1 MKKTIILLI
10 LIFGFGQLFAQT
22 DIFNWKVTTEAGS
35 FSFEKSFSFPEDL
48 KSAAAGLHFE
58 RTLNRSFSAGLS
70 LFAGQPHGGELKN
83 AGYAALTLGFRWD
96 NGSLLGERVFLAP
109 FHTLEA
115 GYLTGEKRLGGS
127 SIHDI
132 AAGMTHGLKFRFSD
146 RISARLGFGMYYPM
160 NDTQGKKLSDLVF
173 YQQWKVGISYHFGK
187 RNISYQGPV
196 FNAGDFFHV
205 QRETPD
211 PSHLTPFYDTEG
223 IPHPIIHRKVVE
235 EENIIVGVRPDLPE
249 ESRINIFIT
258 DSLIQIKVKEGEAVI
273 INISPQILR
282 GSPIIEK
289 DIVIEKKIIDEQE
302 PEEKSEEATPEIGPD
317 EKTETKTQEAQ
328 AEKTEEIVK
337 EVVIEKIEEKVLE
350 AEEKSVS
357 EVVEEIETEIEEMVL
372 EAEEAVTEI
381 KGTQPVAK
389 LQAAAIEE
397 KTKEAVEIPE
407 PKKEVLAEIITI
419 DPEPTTQKAEEAPI
433 AGPAKEKIPE
443 TKESTEVLEV
453 LAPAVIPTAEA
464 IVVPDSLAAR
474 YPLVLTFPFNS
485 ASIQES
491 QQEVLEDLA
500 RDLEEHPLLLCK
512 ISGYAD
518 KSGDPIYNMILSGRR
533 AEVIMEWLTGR
544 GIDPGRISIEALGDK
559 FSSAEFSE
567 EERKVEIKIVAPP
580 EFIDEP

>member
-1 MKKTIILLI
+1 MKKNIILLI
-10 LIFGFGQLFAQT
+10 LIFGLGQLNAQT

-35 FSFEKSFSFPEDL
+35 FSFEKSFSFPQDL

-58 RTLNRSFSAGLS
+58 RTLSRSFSAGLS

-96 NGSLLGERVFLAP
+96 NGWLLGERVFMAP

-115 GYLTGEKRLGGS
+115 GYLTGEKRIGGS

-146 RISARLGFGMYYPM
+146 RISARLGIGMYYPI
-160 NDTQGKKLSDLVF
+160 NDTQSEKLSELVF
-173 YQQWKVGISYHFGK
+173 YQQWKVGISYHFGTRK
-187 RNISYQGPV
+187 ISYQGPV
-196 FNAGDFFHV
+196 FNAGDFFPV
-205 QRETPD
+205 QGETPEA
-211 PSHLTPFYDTEG
+211 SRLAPFYETEAL
-223 IPHPIIHRKVVE
+223 PHPIIRRKAVE
-235 EENIIVGVRPDLPE
+235 EEKTIVGERPDLPE

-258 DSLIQIKVKEGEAVI
+258 DSLIQINVKEGEAVI
-273 INISPQILR
+273 INISPQIFR

-289 DIVIEKKIIDEQE
+289 ETVIEKKIIDEQE
-302 PEEKSEEATPEIGPD
+302 TEEKPEEATPEIEPG

-328 AEKTEEIVK
+328 AEKIEEIVE
-337 EVVIEKIEEKVLE
+337 EVVIEEIEEKVLE

-357 EVVEEIETEIEEMVL
+357 EVVEEIEIEEMVL
-372 EAEEAVTEI
+372 EAEEA
-381 KGTQPVAK
+381 
-389 LQAAAIEE
+389 
-397 KTKEAVEIPE
+397 
-407 PKKEVLAEIITI
+407 
-419 DPEPTTQKAEEAPI
+419 PI
-433 AGPAKEKIPE
+433 AGPTKEETPE
-443 TKESTEVLEV
+443 TKEPKEVLEA

-474 YPLVLTFPFNS
+474 YPVILTFPFNS
-485 ASIQES
+485 ASIQKS

-500 RDLEEHPLLLCK
+500 RDLEDHPLLLCK

-533 AEVIMEWLTGR
+533 AEVIMQWLTGR

-580 EFIDEP
+580 ESIDEP